1 MFCSCTLSG
10 TVAGTDAE
18 VKPRHRYASVSAANA
33 VPAKL
38 TDSSLWGVFYSC
50 VPTGMLQVCLITGG
64 DSGIGRSVALMYARE
79 GAEAIAI
86 SYLNE
91 ERDANVRH

>member
-1 MFCSCTLSG
+1 MRMSTPQPLDISTPQQLFDTLH
-10 TVAGTDAE
+10 V
-18 VKPRHRYASVSAANA
+18 
-33 VPAKL
+33 
-38 TDSSLWGVFYSC
+38 
-50 VPTGMLQVCLITGG
+50 QVCLITGG

-91 ERDANVRH
+91 ERDAEVRLTVGRISRRVDF

>member
-1 MFCSCTLSG
+1 MGCSNTLPARLTASCLWESSYSCTPVG
-10 TVAGTDAE
+10 T
-18 VKPRHRYASVSAANA
+18 
-33 VPAKL
+33 
-38 TDSSLWGVFYSC
+38 
-50 VPTGMLQVCLITGG
+50 LQVCLITGG